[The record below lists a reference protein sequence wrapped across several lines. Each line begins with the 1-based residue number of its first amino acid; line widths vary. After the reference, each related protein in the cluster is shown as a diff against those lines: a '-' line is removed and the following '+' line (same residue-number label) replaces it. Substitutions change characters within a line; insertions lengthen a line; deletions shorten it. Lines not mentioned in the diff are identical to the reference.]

1 MGPKRKES
9 IPQGELFRSRLENM
23 ISLEHELVKLSRLID
38 REAFDAEWGKLFES
52 NLGAPAIP
60 TRLIAGLHYL

>member
-23 ISLEHELVKLSRLID
+23 ISLEHELVKLSRRD
-38 REAFDAEWGKLFES
+38 
-52 NLGAPAIP
+52 
-60 TRLIAGLHYL
+60 